1 VIDKPNK
8 IQPALM
14 GGLVI
19 GLLWSIPFLSLA
31 NMCCCLGV
39 MVGGALAAWM
49 LIKRSPVLPISYGD
63 GAVVGLLAGVVGA
76 GVHLVLGVPIQL
88 AFNGAG
94 LGMIRSLFSQMGNP
108 EAQRMIE
115 EAIRNSQN
123 QPLTDRLFGALF
135 AWLIVSVISIG
146 FASIGGLIGVAL
158 FEKRKG
164 QYPPPPPPL
173 GYPPPGPSGASPYG
187 EPPRGY

>member
-1 VIDKPNK
+1 MTDKPNK
-8 IQPALM
+8 IQPALI

-31 NMCCCLGV
+31 NMCCCFGV

-49 LIKRSPVLPISYGD
+49 LIKRSPVLPVSYGD
-63 GAVVGLLAGVVGA
+63 GAIVGLLAGVVGA
-76 GVHLVLGVPIQL
+76 GVYLVLGVPIVL

-94 LGMIRSLFSQMGNP
+94 LGMIRSVISQMGNP

-115 EAIRNSQN
+115 DAVRNSQN
-123 QPLTDRLFGALF
+123 QPLTDRLMGALLG
-135 AWLIVSVISIG
+135 WLIASVISIG
-146 FASIGGLIGVAL
+146 FASIGGLIGVAI

-164 QYPPPPPPL
+164 QYPPQPPS
-173 GYPPPGPSGASPYG
+173 GYPPPGQ
-187 EPPRGY
+187 